1 MTIQE
6 TISNIGKLIQDFC
19 FTRADVHLSNLSHQG
34 KAEIALQ
41 SNGVPWNILS
51 NVLTYVDG
59 VSMNTTASQS
69 TTFNTLG
76 VRNKADIMPPD
87 GSLSYSKIICV
98 NNVTIAEGSTT
109 ADLCHIGV
117 NPSDHKATFLV
128 DNSSGSNK
136 LKVSFYDGTSTELG
150 DWTDGTQYEFNFAYD
165 SEGYYKLTCGTVSLT
180 VPEDVSGNIYT
191 DIQTANADNTT
202 APNGWALETLTV
214 GGAAPTTSTTIT
226 PTTITGNISFTGK
239 VHALMPNGHAE
250 SHPGMCDSLEAD
262 ITINSSPM
270 TVSLGSS
277 RKAVLADPTG
287 NISIADYVVS
297 YSAPTGAV
305 ADDMWYDLS
314 ANRLKKFT
322 TQWTEWMGVKLG
334 TLKYDEAGELIF
346 TLAGAVQVPDFDTVM
361 TEVDTVMTEVELAF
375 DTVMTEVETVM
386 TEVELAKAPVGTVI
400 AYMGTDEPEGYLL
413 MDGRE
418 LSRTTYS
425 RLFSVIGTTQGA
437 GDGSTTFNIADM
449 TDGRYLMGST
459 VAGGSVVASAPN
471 ITGQITYR
479 MFTVQ
484 ANGCSGF
491 VRPGSNSGADNTG
504 TYSNANNRNYAQYDA
519 SLNSP
524 IYGASNTIRP
534 LSQTCRLSIKY

>member
-41 SNGVPWNILS
+41 SNGVPWTILS
-51 NVLTYVDG
+51 NVLTYVDN

-69 TTFNTLG
+69 VTYNTLG
-76 VRNKADIMPPD
+76 VMNKADIMPPD
-87 GSLSYSKIICV
+87 GTLSYSKIICV

-128 DNSSGSNK
+128 DNSSGTERLICN
-136 LKVSFYDGTSTELG
+136 FYDGTSVLLG
-150 DWTDGTQYEFNFAYD
+150 GWIDGARYEIQFHYD
-165 SEGYYKLTCGTVSLT
+165 KEGYYKLYCRNNLTSPTFLVT
-180 VPEDVSGNIYT
+180 VPENVSGNIYI
-191 DIQTANADNTT
+191 DVQTTNADNTT
-202 APNGWALETLTV
+202 APNGWALETLAV
-214 GGAAPTTSTTIT
+214 GETTPVTSTEIT
-226 PTTITGNISFTGK
+226 ETTTTGNISFTGS

-250 SHPGMCDSLEAD
+250 SHPGMCDSIEAD
-262 ITINSSPM
+262 ITINSAPL

-277 RKAVLADPTG
+277 RKAVLADPEG

-346 TLAGAVQVPDFDTVM
+346 TLAGAVQVPDFD
-361 TEVDTVMTEVELAF
+361 
-375 DTVMTEVETVM
+375 TVM

-459 VAGGSVVASAPN
+459 VAGGSVGASAPA
-471 ITGQITYR
+471 ITGEFMMGGTENTYAYGVGA
-479 MFTVQ
+479 FYI
-484 ANGCSGF
+484 SGIGGNF
-491 VRPGSNSGADNTG
+491 STGHSPGATCPH
-504 TYSNANNRNYAQYDA
+504 YYFNASR
-519 SLNSP
+519 SSS
-524 IYGASNTIRP
+524 IYGTSNTICPISKEALFMIR
-534 LSQTCRLSIKY
+534 Y

>member
-41 SNGVPWNILS
+41 SNGVPWTILS
-51 NVLTYVDG
+51 NVLTYVDN
-59 VSMNTTASQS
+59 VSMNTAASQS
-69 TTFNTLG
+69 VTYNTLG
-76 VRNKADIMPPD
+76 VMNKADIMPPD
-87 GSLSYSKIICV
+87 GTLSYSKIICV

-109 ADLCHIGV
+109 ANLCHIGV

-150 DWTDGTQYEFNFAYD
+150 DWTDGTQYNFNFAYD
-165 SEGYYKLTCGTVSLT
+165 AEGYYKLTCGTVSLT
-180 VPEDVSGNIYT
+180 VPEDVSGNIYI
-191 DIQTANADNTT
+191 DVQTANADNTT
-202 APNGWALETLTV
+202 APNGWALETLAV
-214 GGAAPTTSTTIT
+214 GGATPTSVTTIT
-226 PTTITGNISFTGK
+226 PTTITGNISFTGS

-250 SHPGMCDSLEAD
+250 SHPGMCDSIEAD
-262 ITINSSPM
+262 ITINSAPL

-322 TQWTEWMGVKLG
+322 TEWTEWLGVKLG

-346 TLAGAVQVPDFDTVM
+346 TLAGAVQVPDFD
-361 TEVDTVMTEVELAF
+361 
-375 DTVMTEVETVM
+375 TVM

-459 VAGGSVVASAPN
+459 VAGGSLTAGAPTISGYFRPAAGN
-471 ITGQITYR
+471 IAYGFRNSCTTSGSFYTQSTGRHTVITGTSGSYD
-479 MFTVQ
+479 
-484 ANGCSGF
+484 GCDLYF
-491 VRPGSNSGADNTG
+491 
-504 TYSNANNRNYAQYDA
+504 NASR
-519 SLNSP
+519 SSS
-524 IYGASNTIRP
+524 IYGASTTIRP
-534 LSQTCRLSIKY
+534 ISYRTMFFVKY